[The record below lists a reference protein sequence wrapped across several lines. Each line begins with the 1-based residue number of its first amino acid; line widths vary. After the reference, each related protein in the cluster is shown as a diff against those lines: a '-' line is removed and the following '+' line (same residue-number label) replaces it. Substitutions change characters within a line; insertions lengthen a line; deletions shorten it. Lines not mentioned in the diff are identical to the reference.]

1 MFSDKL
7 MDPCSF
13 LSVTQRPEMVG
24 CADVNAVYV
33 MESDDILNLLVA
45 GFKFRSF

>member
-7 MDPCSF
+7 MNPCSF
-13 LSVTQRPEMVG
+13 LCVTQRPEMVG

-33 MESDDILNLLVA
+33 VESDDILNLLVT